1 MMKKRLL
8 IITAL
13 FSVSVAQN
21 IWWVDLKNGN
31 DSNAGSTEATAFKTV
46 HHALESNT
54 WSSGDTI
61 KVKPSLA
68 SDGTLSYYDFGN
80 DEINLNTSNDFVL
93 MGTGGADITIFDAEE
108 KNRHFIFDDGQ
119 SSNTIIKG
127 ITFQNGTTT
136 DWPGAGS
143 IYLAGA
149 STAVQFINC
158 TWKNNSITG
167 NEGGGAII
175 IRDGATPSFTGC
187 TFEGNYVNDT
197 DGGNN
202 GGAVYVQWPNSKVD
216 LENTI

>member
-31 DSNAGSTEATAFKTV
+31 NSNAGSTEATAFKTV

-80 DEINLNTSNDFVL
+80 DEIDIGSNKDFVL
-93 MGTGGADITIFDAEE
+93 MGTGGADSTIFDAEE
-108 KNRHFIFDDGQ
+108 KNRHFNIRYTT
-119 SSNTIIKG
+119 SNTIIKG
-127 ITFQNGTTT
+127 ITFKNGTTSN
-136 DWPGAGS
+136 WPGGGS
-143 IYLAGA
+143 IFLEY
-149 STAVQFINC
+149 SNTALQFVDC
-158 TWKNNSITG
+158 KWENNFVVS

-175 IRDGATPSFTGC
+175 IRDGATPSFTNC
-187 TFEGNYVNDT
+187 VFKNNYVDEPE
-197 DGGNN
+197 
-202 GGAVYVQWPNSKVD
+202 W
-216 LENTI
+216 